1 MTETQNNGGSEGS
14 GSGGESSG
22 SGTSGNDNSGGSDSQ
37 ETTENSTTFSRATAA
52 DVVVEVTDGVIVG
65 LRNNTSNVNSDNYT
79 IAEGGGSITIKKEY
93 LSGLADGEKT
103 FHILLEDETDIEYL
117 ITVGD

>member
-1 MTETQNNGGSEGS
+1 MGLKNNM
-14 GSGGESSG
+14 
-22 SGTSGNDNSGGSDSQ
+22 
-37 ETTENSTTFSRATAA
+37 
-52 DVVVEVTDGVIVG
+52 
-65 LRNNTSNVNSDNYT
+65 SNVNTDNYT

>member
-1 MTETQNNGGSEGS
+1 MVLTETVEDGSGDS
-14 GSGGESSG
+14 GSG
-22 SGTSGNDNSGGSDSQ
+22 NSGAGDNGS
-37 ETTENSTTFSRATAA
+37 ETTENSTTFSRASAA

-65 LRNNTSNVNSDNYT
+65 LKNNTSNVNADNYT

>member
-1 MTETQNNGGSEGS
+1 M
-14 GSGGESSG
+14 
-22 SGTSGNDNSGGSDSQ
+22 
-37 ETTENSTTFSRATAA
+37 
-52 DVVVEVTDGVIVG
+52 G
-65 LRNNTSNVNSDNYT
+65 LKNNTFNVNTDNYT

-93 LSGLADGEKT
+93 LSGLADGEKP